1 MWVVGHFH
9 GFILLSIVTS
19 GFAVLYIMI
28 PMMTGRSWYSS
39 KLMRAHFYGYLVG
52 ALMVVL
58 GFDELGLTGLIR
70 RAETYPLSQTFVTG
84 ELMTSVGAVIADVAT
99 VLWLV
104 NLVLALVKGSV
115 VNVDSITASANLVM
129 QTSTTSFNKLEKRF
143 IK

>member
-1 MWVVGHFH
+1 MGPLLR
-9 GFILLSIVTS
+9 LLSRCTNGS
-19 GFAVLYIMI
+19 
-28 PMMTGRSWYSS
+28 
-39 KLMRAHFYGYLVG
+39 
-52 ALMVVL
+52 L

-84 ELMTSVGAVIADVAT
+84 ELMASVGAVIADVAT

-104 NLVLALVKGSV
+104 NLVLTLVKGSV